1 LNYLALCDK
10 LLKETGLSD
19 QGVSSV
25 IGQSGLNKKAVDWIN
40 RAWTEI
46 QNLND
51 WNFLWNT
58 SYFSTVIGQ
67 QNYDPVDN
75 LALSPALHKWIN
87 SSVRITQS
95 SGTGYLTYVPWATW
109 VRTTFSSGK
118 PTSFTIRPDNLI
130 SFNTLPD
137 EIYTIYFDYYR
148 TPQQLSTNTDE
159 LLLAEQF
166 HDAVLYKAILYV
178 AAEQDAPELYQ
189 DAQSQLNIRLS
200 AMGTSVLPTIT
211 LAERPV
217 A

>member
-25 IGQSGLNKKAVDWIN
+25 VGQSGLNKKAVDWVN

-51 WNFLWNT
+51 WDFLWNT

-75 LALSPALHKWIN
+75 LALSPTLHKWIN

>member
-1 LNYLALCDK
+1 MNYLALCDK

-51 WNFLWNT
+51 WNFLWQT
-58 SYFSTVIGQ
+58 GSFDTVIGQ

-148 TPQQLSTNTDE
+148 TPQRLSTNTDE
-159 LLLAEQF
+159 LLLEEQF

-189 DAQSQLNIRLS
+189 DAQAQLNIRLS
-200 AMGTSVLPTIT
+200 SMGVTALPAIT

>member
-25 IGQSGLNKKAVDWIN
+25 VGQSGLNKKAVDWVN

-51 WNFLWNT
+51 WDFLWNT

>member
-1 LNYLALCDK
+1 MNYLALCDK

-25 IGQSGLNKKAVDWIN
+25 VGQSGLNKKAVDWVN

-51 WNFLWNT
+51 WDFLWNT

-75 LALSPALHKWIN
+75 LALSPTLHKWIN

>member
-1 LNYLALCDK
+1 MNYLALCDK

-25 IGQSGLNKKAVDWIN
+25 VGQTGLNKKAVDWIN

-51 WNFLWNT
+51 WNFLWQT
-58 SYFSTVIGQ
+58 GSFDTVIGQ
-67 QNYDPVDN
+67 QNYDPVTN
-75 LALSPALHKWIN
+75 LALSPTLNKWVN
-87 SSVRITQS
+87 SSVRITE
-95 SGTGYLTYVPWATW
+95 SGLTGHLTYVPWSTW
-109 VRTTFSSGK
+109 SRTSFTSAK
-118 PTSFTIRPDNLI
+118 PVGFTIRPDGAL

-137 EIYTIYFDYYR
+137 AAYTIDFDYYR
-148 TPQQLSTNTDE
+148 TPQQLSANTDE
-159 LLLAEQF
+159 LLLPEQYR
-166 HDAVLYKAILYV
+166 DAVLYKAIIYV

-189 DAQSQLNIRLS
+189 DAQAQLNIRLS
-200 AMGTSVLPTIT
+200 AMGVTALPSIT

>member
-25 IGQSGLNKKAVDWIN
+25 VGQTGLNKKSVDWIN

-51 WNFLWNT
+51 WNFLWKTSSFNT
-58 SYFSTVIGQ
+58 VNGQ
-67 QNYDPVDN
+67 QNYDPVNN
-75 LALSPALHKWIN
+75 LALSPTLHKWVH
-87 SSVRITQS
+87 SSVRISVTG
-95 SGTGYLTYVPWATW
+95 GTGYLTYVPWTTW

-118 PTSFTIRPDNLI
+118 PTSFTIRPDNQI

-137 EIYTIYFDYYR
+137 AIYTIYFDYYR

-189 DAQSQLNIRLS
+189 DAQAQLNIRLS
-200 AMGTSVLPTIT
+200 AMGVTALPAIT

>member
-1 LNYLALCDK
+1 MNYLALCDK

-148 TPQQLSTNTDE
+148 TPQRLSTNTDE

-189 DAQSQLNIRLS
+189 DAQAQLNIRLS
-200 AMGTSVLPTIT
+200 AMGVTALPAIT

>member
-1 LNYLALCDK
+1 MNYLALCDK

-25 IGQSGLNKKAVDWIN
+25 IGQTGLNKKSVDWIN

-51 WNFLWNT
+51 WNFLWKTSSFNT
-58 SYFSTVIGQ
+58 VNGQ

-75 LALSPALHKWIN
+75 LALSPALHKWVH
-87 SSVRITQS
+87 SSVRISVTG
-95 SGTGYLTYVPWATW
+95 GTGYLTYVPWTTW

-118 PTSFTIRPDNLI
+118 PTSFTIRPDNQI

-137 EIYTIYFDYYR
+137 AIYTIYFDYYR

-189 DAQSQLNIRLS
+189 DAQAQLNIRLS
-200 AMGTSVLPTIT
+200 AMGVTALPAIT

>member
-25 IGQSGLNKKAVDWIN
+25 IGQTGLNKKSVDWIN

-46 QNLND
+46 QNLNNWD
-51 WNFLWNT
+51 FLWNT

-189 DAQSQLNIRLS
+189 DAQAQLNIRLS
-200 AMGTSVLPTIT
+200 SMGVTALPAIT

>member
-1 LNYLALCDK
+1 MNYLALCDK

-25 IGQSGLNKKAVDWIN
+25 VGQSGLNKKAVDWVN

-51 WNFLWNT
+51 WDFLWNT

>member
-1 LNYLALCDK
+1 MNYLALCDK

-200 AMGTSVLPTIT
+200 AMGTSALPTIT

>member
-1 LNYLALCDK
+1 MNYLALCDK

>member
-1 LNYLALCDK
+1 MNYLALCDK

-25 IGQSGLNKKAVDWIN
+25 IGQTGLNKKAVDWIN

-51 WNFLWNT
+51 WNFLWQT
-58 SYFSTVIGQ
+58 GSFDTVIGQ
-67 QNYDPVDN
+67 QNYDPVSN
-75 LALSPALHKWIN
+75 LALSPALNKWVN
-87 SSVRITQS
+87 SSVRITE
-95 SGTGYLTYVPWATW
+95 SGLTGYLTYVPWSTW
-109 VRTTFSSGK
+109 SRTSFTSAK
-118 PTSFTIRPDNLI
+118 PVGFTIRPDGAL

-137 EIYTIYFDYYR
+137 AAYTIDFDYYR
-148 TPQQLSTNTDE
+148 TPQQLTENTDE
-159 LLLAEQF
+159 LILPEQF
-166 HDAVLYKAILYV
+166 QDAILYKAILYV

-200 AMGTSVLPTIT
+200 AMGVTALPSIT

>member
-1 LNYLALCDK
+1 MNYLALCDK

-51 WNFLWNT
+51 WDFLWNT

>member
-1 LNYLALCDK
+1 MNYLALCDK

-25 IGQSGLNKKAVDWIN
+25 VGQTGLNKKAVDWIN

-51 WNFLWNT
+51 WNFLWQT
-58 SYFSTVIGQ
+58 GSFDTVIGQ
-67 QNYDPVDN
+67 QNYDPVTN
-75 LALSPALHKWIN
+75 LALSPALNKWVN
-87 SSVRITQS
+87 SSVRITE
-95 SGTGYLTYVPWATW
+95 SGLTGHLTYVPWSTW
-109 VRTTFSSGK
+109 SRTSFTSAK
-118 PTSFTIRPDNLI
+118 PVGFTIRPDGAL

-137 EIYTIYFDYYR
+137 AVYTIDFDYYR
-148 TPQQLSTNTDE
+148 TPQQLSANTDE
-159 LLLAEQF
+159 LLLAEQYQ
-166 HDAVLYKAILYV
+166 DAVLYKAIIYV

-189 DAQSQLNIRLS
+189 DAQAQLNIRLS
-200 AMGTSVLPTIT
+200 AMGVTALPSIT

>member
-25 IGQSGLNKKAVDWIN
+25 IGQTGLNKKSVDWIN

-51 WNFLWNT
+51 WNFLWKTSSFNT
-58 SYFSTVIGQ
+58 VNGQ

-75 LALSPALHKWIN
+75 LALSPTLHKWVH
-87 SSVRITQS
+87 SSVRISVTG
-95 SGTGYLTYVPWATW
+95 GTGYLTYVPWTTW
-109 VRTTFSSGK
+109 MRTTFSSGK
-118 PTSFTIRPDNLI
+118 PTSFTIRPDNQI

-137 EIYTIYFDYYR
+137 AIYTIYFDYYR

-189 DAQSQLNIRLS
+189 DAQAQLNIRLS
-200 AMGTSVLPTIT
+200 AMGVTALPAIT

>member
-1 LNYLALCDK
+1 MNYLALCDK

-25 IGQSGLNKKAVDWIN
+25 VGQTGLNKKAVDWIN
-40 RAWTEI
+40 RAWIEI

-51 WNFLWNT
+51 WDFLWQTSTFNT
-58 SYFSTVIGQ
+58 VSSQ
-67 QNYDPVDN
+67 QDYDPVSN
-75 LALSPALHKWIN
+75 LALNPTLNKWVS
-87 SSVRITQS
+87 SSVRITDD
-95 SGTGYLTYVPWATW
+95 GVTGYLVYTPWADW
-109 VRTTFSSGK
+109 SRTTFSSGK
-118 PTSFTIRPDNLI
+118 PSGFTIRPDNKL

-137 EIYTIYFDYYR
+137 SEYAIDFDYYR
-148 TPQQLSTNTDE
+148 SPQQLAANTDE
-159 LLLAEQF
+159 LLLAEPY

-200 AMGTSVLPTIT
+200 AMGTTALPTIT

>member
-1 LNYLALCDK
+1 MNYLALCDK

-25 IGQSGLNKKAVDWIN
+25 IGQSGLNKKAVDWVN

-51 WNFLWNT
+51 WDFLWNT

-200 AMGTSVLPTIT
+200 AMGTSALPTIT

>member
-1 LNYLALCDK
+1 MNYLALCDK

-25 IGQSGLNKKAVDWIN
+25 VGQTGLSKKSVDWIN

-51 WNFLWNT
+51 WNFLWKT
-58 SYFSTVIGQ
+58 SSFDTVNGQ
-67 QNYDPVDN
+67 QNYDPVNN
-75 LALSPALHKWIN
+75 LALSPALHKWVH
-87 SSVRITQS
+87 SSVRISVTG
-95 SGTGYLTYVPWATW
+95 GTGYLTYVPWSTW
-109 VRTTFSSGK
+109 LRTTFSSGK
-118 PTSFTIRPDNLI
+118 PTSFTIRPDDQI

-137 EIYTIYFDYYR
+137 AVYTIYFDYYR

-189 DAQSQLNIRLS
+189 DAQAQLNIRLS
-200 AMGTSVLPTIT
+200 AMGVTALPAIT